1 MANQQTEL
9 KLLKY
14 IEQDCTL
21 SAEQLA
27 SLCGMTPEDVKT
39 EIKKLEENHV
49 ILGYKAIV
57 NWDDTIDETVTAL
70 IEVSVT
76 PQSERG
82 FDRIAQRIYQYDE
95 VESMFLTSGGFDFT
109 VIITGRTLKEV
120 AMFVARRL
128 STIEGVTSTT
138 THFILK
144 KYKEK
149 HTVFSPEEKQ
159 KERPLFV

>member
-14 IEQDCTL
+14 LEQDCTL

-27 SLCGMTPEDVKT
+27 SLCNLDVDDVKT
-39 EIKKLEENHV
+39 EIKKLEEANV

-95 VESMFLTSGGFDFT
+95 VESLYLTSGGFDFT

-128 STIEGVTSTT
+128 STIEGVTSTS

-149 HTVFSPEEKQ
+149 HTVFTPDEKQ